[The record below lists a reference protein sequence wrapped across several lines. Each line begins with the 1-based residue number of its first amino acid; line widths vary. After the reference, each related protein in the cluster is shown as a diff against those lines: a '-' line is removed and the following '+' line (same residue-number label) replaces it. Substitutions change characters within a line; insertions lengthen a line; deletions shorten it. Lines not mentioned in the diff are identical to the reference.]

1 MGHHPKGRLVTG
13 TFGSEG
19 PSDGSQVIQV
29 LTLPAKAPVVL
40 TAANLAFG
48 TDVSIPGDPR
58 CAGDSTAPN
67 PASGVFC
74 VYFYNRKGLS
84 KPYLQPMT
92 SWAGPGQCSCTP
104 TPVWPS
110 APTSCGGAC
119 SPTRR
124 PDLELKA
131 VVLTA
136 THCAGRA
143 PCFLECSDPRLAP

>member
-84 KPYLQPMT
+84 KPYLQPYDILGGTRSVFMY
-92 SWAGPGQCSCTP
+92 AD
-104 TPVWPS
+104 PS
-110 APTSCGGAC
+110 VAVGSDVMWWGVFAYQAP
-119 SPTRR
+119 
-124 PDLELKA
+124 
-131 VVLTA
+131 
-136 THCAGRA
+136 
-143 PCFLECSDPRLAP
+143 